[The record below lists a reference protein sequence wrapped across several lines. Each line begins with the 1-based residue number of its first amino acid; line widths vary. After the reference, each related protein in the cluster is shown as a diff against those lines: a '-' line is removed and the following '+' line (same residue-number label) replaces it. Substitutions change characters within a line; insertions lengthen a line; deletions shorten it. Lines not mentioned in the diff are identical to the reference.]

1 MRKPMTVESAPMLLE
16 AFGPLQATRIMP
28 LAREVPELLDV
39 LFKAGTAAWHVY
51 VIYLLRADHRQDLR
65 EFASKVVDARPEDLL
80 ASVFG
85 NDTAGLFR
93 AFGKLSAQETVSP
106 QYYFHLARLSRTG
119 HAIAPILD
127 QLETLGITTIE
138 SLVELEKHASEPLMM
153 HAGRT
158 LADTRP
164 RRIQD
169 LASLVAILRANDLV
183 DASLEPAFGGAGS
196 CDELFRLGLAALGPL
211 PLAGVGA
218 SPPTDGTLQ
227 AVSTFGDY
235 LRILKRFKADHFSI
249 RHADG
254 VGTILGHKAW
264 FVAGGEVLVGLEVV
278 SRAAKGVVVA
288 SIESMQV
295 AGRDEPDLQTR
306 TRIETEIAA
315 LPGVKLVE
323 SRLGRVLARCE
334 SFGLFAPDVDSLAAA
349 ESDSVAPDGAPE
361 FGRAA

>member
-16 AFGPLQATRIMP
+16 AFGPLQAARIMP
-28 LAREVPELLDV
+28 LAREVPELMDV

-65 EFASKVVDARPEDLL
+65 EFASKIVDSRPEDLL

-138 SLVELEKHASEPLMM
+138 SLVELEKHASEPLMIR
-153 HAGRT
+153 AGRA

-183 DASLEPAFGGAGS
+183 DATLEPAFGGAGS

-211 PLAGVGA
+211 PLACIGV
-218 SPPTDGTLQ
+218 PPTDGTLQ

-235 LRILKRFKADHFSI
+235 LRILKRFKADNFSI

-254 VGTILGHKAW
+254 VGTILAQKAW

-278 SRAAKGVVVA
+278 SRAPKGVVVA

-306 TRIETEIAA
+306 TRIEAEIAA

-334 SFGLFAPDVDSLAAA
+334 SFGLFAPEVDALAAS
-349 ESDSVAPDGAPE
+349 ESDSVAPDGASE